1 MTNRWIYHLSRSK
14 DWLWAKRTASYNG
27 SKEDIADGFLHFS
40 TAHQV
45 EESALKHR
53 TGEHNIIL
61 LEVDAFKLGP
71 ALRWETSRNSQKFIN
86 VTFPTSRN
94 QQNLVYNLGQIASF
108 SWYLLNHLH
117 TLPNSC
123 LCVV

>member
-71 ALRWETSRNSQKFIN
+71 ALRWETSRNSQKFPHLYESLSPNAVIREFSLPLDRN
-86 VTFPTSRN
+86 CRHVFPQMKTEP
-94 QQNLVYNLGQIASF
+94 I
-108 SWYLLNHLH
+108 
-117 TLPNSC
+117 
-123 LCVV
+123 